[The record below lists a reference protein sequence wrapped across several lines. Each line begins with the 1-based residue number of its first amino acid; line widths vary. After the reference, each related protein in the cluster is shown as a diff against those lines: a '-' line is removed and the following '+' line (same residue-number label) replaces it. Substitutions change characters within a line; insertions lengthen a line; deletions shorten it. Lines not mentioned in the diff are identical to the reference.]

1 MLNNF
6 ECTRALWITMAK
18 RNGFTE
24 IYKFLGVIK
33 SVKNPT
39 EIEMAN
45 MEAELEQLW
54 HRLKGQKTSIEKHP
68 ANPSPVRGFSE
79 GGVPTTS
86 PKEEKRCDRCDWNSF
101 CSGGQGLEYVEPNGF
116 YQLPG
121 KTTETNTVPFDQLN
135 VRFNLTNIDSIN
147 YREMTLQK
155 LK

>member
-1 MLNNF
+1 
-6 ECTRALWITMAK
+6 MAK
-18 RNGFTE
+18 ETVSDLE
-24 IYKFLGVIK
+24 IWYLGAGVIK

-86 PKEEKRCDRCDWNSF
+86 PKEEKGVTDVIGIHF
-101 CSGGQGLEYVEPNGF
+101 
-116 YQLPG
+116 
-121 KTTETNTVPFDQLN
+121 VPEVKVLN
-135 VRFNLTNIDSIN
+135 
-147 YREMTLQK
+147 M
-155 LK
+155 